1 MTEKF
6 RNRYRIESARLR
18 NYDYGRNG
26 AYFVTICTK
35 DSQHFFGEIIHNKM
49 ILSGIGNLANEYW
62 YEIPEHFPFVKLG
75 EFIAMP
81 NHIHGIVIID
91 KNIYCRDCNCCHG
104 NGRCCRCCRD
114 VACNVST
121 MTTTTTTTTK
131 TTTQKNEQMASIS
144 PKPGSLS
151 TIIRSYKSAV
161 SKSAHILNDQFG
173 WQPRFHDHIIR
184 NKTDYNRIKNYII
197 NNPKKWNEDR
207 FRAK

>member
-6 RNRYRIESARLR
+6 KNRYRIESARLR
-18 NYDYGRNG
+18 NYDYGKNG

-35 DSQHFFGEIIHNKM
+35 DRQHFFGEIIHNKM
-49 ILSGIGNLANEYW
+49 ILSEIGNLTNEYW

-75 EFIAMP
+75 AFIAMP

-91 KNIYCRDCNCCHG
+91 KNIYCRDCNCRYDCHG
-104 NGRCCRCCRD
+104 NGRCRHCRN

-121 MTTTTTTTTK
+121 MTTTTTK
-131 TTTQKNEQMASIS
+131 TTTQKNEHMASIS

-184 NKTDYNRIKNYII
+184 NKTDYNRIENYII

-207 FRAK
+207 FRMK